1 MRRRQSSSARLLKHP
16 FAAAMLEFPRVLW
29 ESFLFF
35 VVVVMV
41 WAASTACIY
50 LLVAK
55 PESASKSL
63 AGAVSYF
70 RR

>member
-1 MRRRQSSSARLLKHP
+1 
-16 FAAAMLEFPRVLW
+16 MLEFPRVLW